1 MPRLNKR
8 QLKKARKKHINDI
21 IENANVEIF
30 VELLANQLKNLSK
43 QEIDMNIENA
53 KNVIETHNV
62 FAQATAEYIVNPT
75 AENLAKMTE
84 ANKAV
89 QAAKL

>member
-53 KNVIETHNV
+53 KNVIETH
-62 FAQATAEYIVNPT
+62 
-75 AENLAKMTE
+75 
-84 ANKAV
+84 
-89 QAAKL
+89 KLIMFLLKLQPNTLPILLLKI

>member
-1 MPRLNKR
+1 MARLNKR

-62 FAQATAEYIVNPT
+62 FAKATAEYIANPT